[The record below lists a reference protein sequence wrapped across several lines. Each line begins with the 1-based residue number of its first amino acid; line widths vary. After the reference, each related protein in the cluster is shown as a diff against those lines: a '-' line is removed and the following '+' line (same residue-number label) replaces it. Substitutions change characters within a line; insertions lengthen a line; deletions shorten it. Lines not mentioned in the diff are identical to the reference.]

1 MTHRRRLIRLLAL
14 VSLAAAVSAFATDR
28 ARVETGKGPAAKN
41 QPSPS
46 ATTAPASN
54 PVVTDRT
61 PITAGATAPL
71 YKLDWYS
78 INGGGVIDASSS
90 SYKMG
95 LSVGQSV
102 AGEAGSSSYKL
113 GTGFWYGAGSC
124 LCLHQGDLVQSGSID
139 VSDVLQLIK
148 VAFVNGTDIK
158 DPDCPKTRGDVNASG
173 AVDVSDV
180 LYEIKTAF
188 TNGPNP
194 VDPCA
199 H

>member
-1 MTHRRRLIRLLAL
+1 MTHRRRLTRLLAL
-14 VSLAAAVSAFATDR
+14 VTLAAAVSAFATDR
-28 ARVETGKGPAAKN
+28 ARVETSKGSAAKN
-41 QPSPS
+41 QPTPS
-46 ATTAPASN
+46 ATRTPAN
-54 PVVTDRT
+54 QPILENQT

-78 INGGGVIDASSS
+78 INGGGMIDASSS

-124 LCLHQGDLVQSGSID
+124 LCLHQGDLVQNGYID

-148 VAFVNGTDIK
+148 VAFVNGTDVK

-173 AVDVSDV
+173 VVDVTDV

-194 VDPCA
+194 VNPCGP
-199 H
+199 